1 MIQHSQ
7 GFLKPFSGGGYR
19 DLLGGFW
26 NEHGYWM
33 ASLWATLGSTAL
45 DAGISVSS
53 LVNFCLSEL
62 LAEELQLLVRLHH
75 PKWWSWPCLP
85 PALRKQQLL
94 VHSQPAGAAPLAFL
108 NAGRVESFLQATI
121 VEISYFLQQTNTH
134 GVTWK
139 TCSWSTIVVV
149 WFCIHL
155 CRSPWKPCNLFFS
168 NTTAASKHL

>member
-62 LAEELQLLVRLHH
+62 LVEELQLLVRLHH

-108 NAGRVESFLQATI
+108 NAGRVESFFTG
-121 VEISYFLQQTNTH
+121 H
-134 GVTWK
+134 
-139 TCSWSTIVVV
+139 CSWDFLLSATNQYPWSYLEDLQLKYNCRCVVL
-149 WFCIHL
+149 H
-155 CRSPWKPCNLFFS
+155 SPLQIS
-168 NTTAASKHL
+168 LETM